1 MQELH
6 PKIAEVTKRIVER
19 SRDTRTGY
27 LERIEE
33 ARKAGPGRA
42 HLSCGNLA
50 HAFAASPLGDKL
62 SLRGRAPNIGIVTSY
77 NDMLSAHQPL
87 GGYPDIIKD
96 AARKAGGTA
105 QVAGGTPAM
114 CDGVTQGRPGMELS
128 LFSRDVIA
136 LSTAVALTH
145 DAFDA
150 ALMLGT
156 CDKIVPGLMIGA
168 LSFGHLPILFSPAGP
183 MPSGLPNKEKAKVR
197 EQFALGQV
205 TREQL
210 LEAEAASYHAAGTC
224 TFYGTANSNQMM
236 MELMGVHLPGT
247 AFVNPGTPLRDA
259 LLRAAAVRCI
269 ELAKA
274 GDRPLAH
281 IADERAFV
289 NALVGLMA
297 TGGSTNHALHIP
309 AMAQAAGILI
319 DWDDF
324 ADVSSVTPL
333 LARVYPNG
341 SADVNMFHA
350 AGGMA
355 FLTRELLSAG
365 LLHGDILTNAG
376 QGLEAYTT
384 EPWLDEAKPEG
395 QRLAWRPA
403 AEKSLDESIL
413 RPVSSPFETEGGLR
427 LLKGSLGRGVIKVSS
442 VPPDRRRI
450 DAPAAVFETQED
462 LLDAFKAGALNR
474 DVNAVVRFQG
484 PRANGMPEL
493 HRLTP
498 SLTAL
503 QNKGFRVALITDG
516 RMSGASGAIPAA
528 IHVSPGADQDSP
540 LSKVRDG
547 DRIVLDADAGVLDLM
562 VDPAELAK
570 RGRDFA
576 RRPEPGWGRELFAPF
591 RAMAGDPECGGGIF
605 GYTGAPR

>member
-1 MQELH
+1 MPALH
-6 PKIAEVTKRIVER
+6 PKIAEVTQRIVER
-19 SRDTRTGY
+19 SRPSRAAY
-27 LERIEE
+27 LSRIEE
-33 ARKAGPGRA
+33 ARKSGPGRS

-62 SLRGRAPNIGIVTSY
+62 TIRGRAPNIGIVTSY
-77 NDMLSAHQPL
+77 NDMLSAHQPF
-87 GGYPDIIKD
+87 GAYPDIIKD
-96 AARKAGGTA
+96 AARKAGGAA

-156 CDKIVPGLMIGA
+156 CDKIVPGLVIGA

-183 MPSGLPNKEKAKVR
+183 MPSGINNKEKAKVR
-197 EQFALGQV
+197 ELFALGQV

-210 LEAEAASYHAAGTC
+210 LEAEAASYHTAGTC

-247 AFVNPGTPLRDA
+247 AFVNPGTPLREA
-259 LLRAAAVRCI
+259 LVRAAADRCI
-269 ELAKA
+269 ELAVS
-274 GDRPLAH
+274 GDRPFAH
-281 IADERAFV
+281 IVDERAFV

-309 AMAQAAGILI
+309 AMAAAAGIVI

-324 ADVSSVTPL
+324 SEISGVTPL

-355 FLTRELLSAG
+355 FLTRELLHAG
-365 LLHGDILTNAG
+365 LLHSDVLTNAG
-376 QGLEAYTT
+376 TGMADYTM
-384 EPWLDEAKPEG
+384 EPWLDGDK
-395 QRLAWRPA
+395 LAWRPCT
-403 AEKSLDESIL
+403 EKSLDKTIL
-413 RPVSSPFETEGGLR
+413 RPISEPFEVEGGIR
-427 LLKGSLGRGVIKVSS
+427 LLKGSLGRGVIKISS

-450 DAPAAVFETQED
+450 DAPAAVFDDQASFTA
-462 LLDAFKAGALNR
+462 AFKAGQLDR
-474 DVNAVVRFQG
+474 DVIAVVRFQG

-493 HRLTP
+493 HALTP
-498 SLTAL
+498 ALTAL
-503 QNKGFRVALITDG
+503 QNKGFRVALVTDG
-516 RMSGASGAIPAA
+516 RMSGASGAVPAA
-528 IHVSPGADQDSP
+528 IHLSPGADQPSP
-540 LSKVRDG
+540 IAHLIDG
-547 DRIVLDADAGVLDLM
+547 DRIVLDAEAGTLDVM
-562 VDPAELAK
+562 VTAAEL
-570 RGRDFA
+570 GS
-576 RRPEPGWGRELFAPF
+576 RRPAPQPVAGLGWGRELFAPF
-591 RAMAGDPECGGGIF
+591 RAAAIDPEKGGGIF
-605 GYTGAPR
+605 PMLSGLQS

>member
-1 MQELH
+1 MALH
-6 PKIAEVTKRIVER
+6 PKIAEVTQRIVER
-19 SRDTRTGY
+19 SRESRAGY

-33 ARKAGPGRA
+33 ARNAGPGRA

-50 HAFAASPLGDKL
+50 HAFAAAPLGDKL
-62 SLRGRAPNIGIVTSY
+62 SIRGRAPNIGIVTSY
-77 NDMLSAHQPL
+77 NDMLSAHQPF
-87 GGYPDIIKD
+87 GTYPDIIKD
-96 AARKAGGTA
+96 AARRSGGTA

-114 CDGVTQGRPGMELS
+114 CDGVTQGQPGMELS

-136 LSTAVALTH
+136 LSAAVALTH

-183 MPSGLPNKEKAKVR
+183 MPSGIPNKEKARVR

-205 TREQL
+205 SREQL
-210 LEAEAASYHAAGTC
+210 LEAEAASYHTAGTC

-247 AFVNPGTPLRDA
+247 AFVNPGTPLREA
-259 LLRAAAVRCI
+259 LLRAAAARCI
-269 ELAKA
+269 ELAKS

-281 IADERAFV
+281 VVDERSFV

-309 AMAQAAGILI
+309 AMAATAGIVI
-319 DWDDF
+319 GWDDF
-324 ADVSSVTPL
+324 AAVSSVTPL

-365 LLHGDILTNAG
+365 LLHADVLTNAG
-376 QGLEAYTT
+376 QGLAAYTA
-384 EPWLDEAKPEG
+384 EPWLDGET
-395 QRLAWRPA
+395 LAWRPGNK
-403 AEKSLDESIL
+403 KSLDESIL
-413 RPVSSPFETEGGLR
+413 RPVASPFEAEGGMR
-427 LLKGSLGRGVIKVSS
+427 LVQGSLGRGVIKVSS
-442 VPPDRRRI
+442 VPADRRRI
-450 DAPAAVFETQED
+450 DAPAAVFETQEEF
-462 LLDAFKAGALNR
+462 LDAFKSGALNR

-493 HRLTP
+493 HKLTP

-528 IHVSPGADQDSP
+528 IHVSPGAEQDSP

-547 DRIVLDADAGVLDLM
+547 DRILLDADAGVLDLM
-562 VDPAELAK
+562 VAPAELAK
-570 RGRDFA
+570 RGRDFS
-576 RRPEPGWGRELFAPF
+576 RRAEPGWGRELFAPF
-591 RAMAGDPECGGGIF
+591 RAMAGDPETGGGIF
-605 GYTGAPR
+605 GYRGAPQ

>member
-1 MQELH
+1 MALH
-6 PKIAEVTKRIVER
+6 PKIAEVTERIVEK
-19 SRDTRTGY
+19 SRDSRAGY
-27 LERIEE
+27 LARIDE
-33 ARKAGPGRA
+33 ARQAGPGRG

-62 SLRGRAPNIGIVTSY
+62 TMRGKAPNIGIVTSY
-77 NDMLSAHQPL
+77 NDMLSAHQPFKD
-87 GGYPDIIKD
+87 YPDIIKD
-96 AARKAGGTA
+96 AARKAGASA

-183 MPSGLPNKEKAKVR
+183 MPSGISNKEKAAVR
-197 EQFALGQV
+197 ERFAVGQV
-205 TREQL
+205 SREEL
-210 LEAEAASYHAAGTC
+210 LETEAASYHTAGTC

-247 AFVNPGTPLRDA
+247 AFVNPGTPLREA
-259 LLRAAAVRCI
+259 LLRAAATRCV
-269 ELAKA
+269 ELARS
-274 GDRPLAH
+274 GENPFGH
-281 IADERAFV
+281 MIDERAFV

-309 AMAQAAGILI
+309 AMAAAAGIVI

-324 ADVSSVTPL
+324 ADISSVTPL

-355 FLTRELLSAG
+355 FLTRELLGAG
-365 LLHGDILTNAG
+365 LLHGDIQTNAG
-376 QGLEAYTT
+376 KGLAAYTM
-384 EPWLDEAKPEG
+384 EPWLDG
-395 QRLAWRPA
+395 GVVAWRPG
-403 AEKSLDESIL
+403 AEKSLDEAIL
-413 RPVSSPFETEGGLR
+413 RPVSSPFEVEGGIR
-427 LLKGSLGRGVIKVSS
+427 LLTGSLGRGVIKISS

-450 DAPAAVFETQED
+450 DAPAAVFESQAAFAA
-462 LLDAFKAGALNR
+462 AFKAGELNR
-474 DVNAVVRFQG
+474 DVVAVVRFQG

-493 HRLTP
+493 HSLTP
-498 SLTAL
+498 PLTVL
-503 QNKGFRVALITDG
+503 QNKGFRVALVTDG
-516 RMSGASGAIPAA
+516 RMSGASGAVPAA
-528 IHVSPGADQDSP
+528 IHVCPGADQDSP
-540 LSKVRDG
+540 LARVRDG
-547 DRIVLDADAGVLDLM
+547 DRIVLDAEAGTLDLA
-562 VDPAELAK
+562 VEPSELAK
-570 RGRDFA
+570 RGRDFLPPSEA
-576 RRPEPGWGRELFAPF
+576 GWGRELFEPF
-591 RAMAGDPECGGGIF
+591 RAMAVDPERGGGIF
-605 GYTGAPR
+605 FAQSGPGGRA

>member
-1 MQELH
+1 MPALH
-6 PKIAEVTKRIVER
+6 PKIAEVTARIVEK
-19 SRDTRTGY
+19 SRPTRAAY
-27 LERIEE
+27 LARIEE
-33 ARKAGPGRA
+33 ARRRGPGRQ

-62 SLRGRAPNIGIVTSY
+62 TIRGRAPNIGIVTSY
-77 NDMLSAHQPL
+77 NDMLSAHEPF
-87 GGYPDIIKD
+87 GEYPAIIKD
-96 AARKAGGTA
+96 AARKAGGAA

-136 LSTAVALTH
+136 LSAAVALTH

-183 MPSGLPNKEKAKVR
+183 MPSGINNKDKAKVR
-197 EQFALGQV
+197 ELFALGQV

-210 LEAEAASYHAAGTC
+210 LEAEAASYHTAGTC

-247 AFVNPGTPLRDA
+247 AFVNPGTALREA
-259 LLRAAAVRCI
+259 LLRAAAAQCV
-269 ELAKA
+269 ELAKS
-274 GDRPLAH
+274 GENPFGLM
-281 IADERAFV
+281 IDEKSFV

-309 AMAQAAGILI
+309 AMAAAAGILI

-324 ADVSSVTPL
+324 SDISGVTPL

-341 SADVNMFHA
+341 SADINMFHA

-355 FLTRELLSAG
+355 FLTRELLHVG
-365 LLHGDILTNAG
+365 LLHADVATNAG
-376 QGLEAYTT
+376 RGLEAYAM
-384 EPWLDEAKPEG
+384 EPWLDG
-395 QRLAWRPA
+395 DRLAWRQGTD
-403 AEKSLDESIL
+403 KSLDKTIL
-413 RPVSSPFETEGGLR
+413 RPVHEPFEVEGGIR

-450 DAPAAVFETQED
+450 DAPAALFDSQAEFTA
-462 LLDAFKAGALNR
+462 AFKAGKLDR
-474 DVNAVVRFQG
+474 DVVAVVRFQG

-493 HRLTP
+493 HSLTP
-498 SLTAL
+498 ALTAL
-503 QNKGFRVALITDG
+503 QNKGFRVALVTDG
-516 RMSGASGAIPAA
+516 RMSGASGAVPAA
-528 IHVSPGADQDSP
+528 IHVCPGAVDGGP
-540 LSKVRDG
+540 LGRVVDG
-547 DRIVLDADAGVLDLM
+547 DRILLDAEAGTLDVMVEPSVLAQRP
-562 VDPAELAK
+562 PAPQPL
-570 RGRDFA
+570 D
-576 RRPEPGWGRELFAPF
+576 EPGWGRELFAPF
-591 RAMAGDPECGGGIF
+591 RAMAIDPERGGGIF
-605 GYTGAPR
+605 SFTGAGAV

>member
-1 MQELH
+1 MPALH
-6 PKIAEVTKRIVER
+6 PKIAEVTRRIVER
-19 SRDTRTGY
+19 SRPTRAAY
-27 LERIEE
+27 LARIEE
-33 ARKAGPGRA
+33 ARKAGPGRS

-62 SLRGRAPNIGIVTSY
+62 TIRGRAPNIGIVTSF
-77 NDMLSAHQPL
+77 NDMLSAHQPFEH
-87 GGYPDIIKD
+87 YPAIIKD
-96 AARKAGGTA
+96 AARKAGGAA

-183 MPSGLPNKEKAKVR
+183 MPSGINNKEKAKVR
-197 EQFALGQV
+197 ELFALGQV

-210 LEAEAASYHAAGTC
+210 LEAEAASYHTAGTC

-247 AFVNPGTPLRDA
+247 AFVNPGTPLREA
-259 LLRAAAVRCI
+259 LVRAAAVRCI
-269 ELAKA
+269 ELAKS
-274 GDRPLAH
+274 GDRPFAH
-281 IADERAFV
+281 IVDERAFV

-309 AMAQAAGILI
+309 AMAAAAGIVI

-324 ADVSSVTPL
+324 SEISGVTPL
-333 LARVYPNG
+333 LTRVYPNG

-355 FLTRELLSAG
+355 FLTRELLQAG
-365 LLHGDILTNAG
+365 LLHGDVLTNAG
-376 QGLEAYTT
+376 AGMADYTM
-384 EPWLDEAKPEG
+384 EPWLDGET
-395 QRLAWRPA
+395 LAWRPC
-403 AEKSLDESIL
+403 AEKSLDKSIL
-413 RPVSSPFETEGGLR
+413 RPVSEPFEVEGGIR
-427 LLKGSLGRGVIKVSS
+427 LLRGSLGRGVIKISS

-450 DAPAAVFETQED
+450 DAPAAVFDNQASFTA
-462 LLDAFKAGALNR
+462 AFKAGKLDR
-474 DVNAVVRFQG
+474 DTIVVVRFQG

-493 HRLTP
+493 HSLTP
-498 SLTAL
+498 ALTGL
-503 QNKGFRVALITDG
+503 QNKGFRVALVTDG
-516 RMSGASGAIPAA
+516 RMSGASGAVPAA
-528 IHVSPGADQDSP
+528 IHVCPGADQESP
-540 LSKVRDG
+540 LSRVMDG
-547 DRIVLDADAGVLDLM
+547 DRIVLDAEAGTLELM
-562 VDPAELAK
+562 VAPAELAQ
-570 RGRDFA
+570 
-576 RRPEPGWGRELFAPF
+576 RRPAPQPAAEAGWGRELFAPF
-591 RAMAGDPECGGGIF
+591 RALAIDPERGGGIF
-605 GYTGAPR
+605 SAFTGAGA

>member
-1 MQELH
+1 MPALH
-6 PKIAEVTKRIVER
+6 PKIAEVT
-19 SRDTRTGY
+19 
-27 LERIEE
+27 ERIIEKSRPTRAAYLARIDE
-33 ARKAGPGRA
+33 AIKRGPGRQ

-62 SLRGRAPNIGIVTSY
+62 TIRGRAPNIGIVTSY
-77 NDMLSAHQPL
+77 NDMLSAHEPF
-87 GGYPDIIKD
+87 GGYPDIIKE
-96 AARKAGGTA
+96 AARRAGGAA

-114 CDGVTQGRPGMELS
+114 CDGVTQGQPGMELS

-183 MPSGLPNKEKAKVR
+183 MPSGISNKEKAKVR

-210 LEAEAASYHAAGTC
+210 LEAEAASYHTAGTC

-247 AFVNPGTPLRDA
+247 AFVNPGTPLREA
-259 LLRAAAVRCI
+259 LLRAAAARCI
-269 ELAKA
+269 ELAKS
-274 GDRPLAH
+274 GENPFGRM
-281 IADERAFV
+281 IDEKSIV

-309 AMAQAAGILI
+309 AMAAAAGII
-319 DWDDF
+319 VDWDDF
-324 ADVSSVTPL
+324 SDISSVTPL

-341 SADVNMFHA
+341 SADINMFHA

-355 FLTRELLSAG
+355 FLTRELLHVG
-365 LLHGDILTNAG
+365 LLHADVATNAG
-376 QGLEAYTT
+376 RGLDAYAM
-384 EPWLDEAKPEG
+384 EPWLDGGK
-395 QRLAWRPA
+395 LAWRPG
-403 AEKSLDESIL
+403 AEKSLDKTIL
-413 RPVSSPFETEGGLR
+413 RPVSEPFEVEGGIR

-450 DAPAAVFETQED
+450 EAPAALFDSQQAFAA
-462 LLDAFKAGALNR
+462 AFKAGKLDR
-474 DVNAVVRFQG
+474 DVVAVVRFQG

-493 HRLTP
+493 HSLTP
-498 SLTAL
+498 ALTAL
-503 QNKGFRVALITDG
+503 QNKGFRVALVTDG
-516 RMSGASGAIPAA
+516 RMSGASGAVPAA
-528 IHVSPGADQDSP
+528 IHVCPGAIDGGP
-540 LSKVRDG
+540 LGRVIDG
-547 DRIVLDADAGVLDLM
+547 DRIVLDAEAGTLDVMVEASVLAQRP
-562 VDPAELAK
+562 PAT
-570 RGRDFA
+570 
-576 RRPEPGWGRELFAPF
+576 RPPDEPGWGRELFAPF
-591 RAMAGDPECGGGIF
+591 RAMAIDPERGGGIF
-605 GYTGAPR
+605 SALTGTGVA